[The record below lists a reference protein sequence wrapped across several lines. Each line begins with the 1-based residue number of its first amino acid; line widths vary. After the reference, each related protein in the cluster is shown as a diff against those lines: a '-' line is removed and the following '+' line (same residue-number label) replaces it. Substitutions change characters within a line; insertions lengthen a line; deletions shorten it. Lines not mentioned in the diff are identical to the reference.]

1 MTQDHGISRENHGED
16 RTFQLLSK
24 GQSLQLVAPF
34 EISGDREISGVAHVP
49 VVDRE
54 TEIILSEAIRGA
66 LPDYMQLPILHVQ
79 HTERPI
85 GTVTKAWVDDEGKF
99 HLLGKIK
106 ETPDTDD
113 VWEDI
118 KKGTL
123 NKFSIFGKRTQ
134 STPECSIS
142 PSWRTT
148 PCITKAMHLFSIS
161 VVGDN
166 AMNQETFLRVAKA
179 YENGGGSTPEEE
191 EKKEESVEKGD
202 ELIRDPSNLSSIM
215 ERIDGIE
222 KCSGEM
228 KKSIAALYEMA
239 NPVEKSEGEDDMEDE
254 EKKKDETVEKA
265 APEVKAETPE
275 KDANVSPDYVM
286 KAELSQYIT
295 KAELDTITKA
305 NDEIKKAYDELK
317 VRVDKMEKET
327 IEKGGHVVVVQN
339 KYLDGKIGNIGNLD
353 AIGA

>member
-1 MTQDHGISRENHGED
+1 MTQDHGIKQENPVED
-16 RTFQLLSK
+16 RTFQFLSK

-34 EISGDREISGVAHVP
+34 EISGDREISGIAHVP
-49 VVDRE
+49 VIDRE
-54 TEIILSEAIRGA
+54 TEIILSKAIRDA
-66 LPDYMQLPILHVQ
+66 LPDYMQLPVLHVQ

-118 KKGTL
+118 LKGTL
-123 NKFSIFGKRTQ
+123 NKFSIFGKRLE
-134 STPECSIS
+134 STPECSLS
-142 PSWRTT
+142 PNLRTT

-179 YENGGGSTPEEE
+179 YDTGSDHTTEEE
-191 EKKEESVEKGD
+191 EKKEEVEKGD
-202 ELIRDPSNLSSIM
+202 ELIREPSNLSSIM
-215 ERIDGIE
+215 DRMDGLE

-228 KKSIAALYEMA
+228 RKSIEALYEMA
-239 NPVEKSEGEDDMEDE
+239 NPVEKGEDDMEEKE
-254 EKKKDETVEKA
+254 EKKDETVEKA
-265 APEVKAETPE
+265 APVEVVGTLETAVSNDFVVKA
-275 KDANVSPDYVM
+275 D
-286 KAELSQYIT
+286 LSQYIT

-305 NDEIKKAYDELK
+305 HDEIKKAHDELK
-317 VRVDKMEKET
+317 ARVDKMEQET
-327 IEKGGHVVVVQN
+327 IEKGGHVVVIGN